1 MLKNVGYCLKEQNR
15 KSRYQILLNDLKML
29 LWCPLTPFWP
39 LMSFLLLLRG
49 TSKHSIFR
57 FLLFNWKQMALTPRV
72 VEEWINA
79 NVLVDKDH
87 YTPKEDIWQSLCATV
102 PNVSTDTKGEFF
114 AIFGRVIQKMDNVFV
129 VKRNSKNVGYQGVF
143 LKNELNVAQ
152 FKLNVDQ
159 LNKNTVKDWATFK
172 LAPGTSKDTMTK
184 EKVWNCYN

>member
-102 PNVSTDTKGEFF
+102 PMFLRIRRGSFCHLWKSDP
-114 AIFGRVIQKMDNVFV
+114 
-129 VKRNSKNVGYQGVF
+129 KNGQCVCCQ
-143 LKNELNVAQ
+143 
-152 FKLNVDQ
+152 
-159 LNKNTVKDWATFK
+159 
-172 LAPGTSKDTMTK
+172 
-184 EKVWNCYN
+184 EKF